1 MYPDLYKGLNLKSKD
16 LSIYNSPLVRFDGRT
31 VTPKGMIKLPMQTSD
46 KVVEAEFI
54 VVDTYSHFII
64 VDTYSPYMATLA
76 RP

>member
-46 KVVEAEFI
+46 EVVEVKFI

>member
-31 VTPKGMIKLPMQTSD
+31 MTPKGMIKLPMQTSD
-46 KVVEAEFI
+46 EVVEVEFI